1 MVVRQTSTQ
10 SLEVTVPNTG
20 ESFWIYMTV
29 VFKDKSGAII
39 DGPLFSKCEV
49 KHLSEYN
56 KCCLFLPNKL
66 CEVGMDCF
74 CISSQLKSCF
84 IRLCFCLI
92 YLLDGISSRDGIL
105 SFSSFFTPL
114 KMIELTKACE
124 VGLVV
129 K

>member
-49 KHLSEYN
+49 KHLSEYD

-66 CEVGMDCF
+66 CEVMVWIVF
-74 CISSQLKSCF
+74 VFRVNLRAALYVSVF
-84 IRLCFCLI
+84 
-92 YLLDGISSRDGIL
+92 
-105 SFSSFFTPL
+105 
-114 KMIELTKACE
+114 A
-124 VGLVV
+124 
-129 K
+129 